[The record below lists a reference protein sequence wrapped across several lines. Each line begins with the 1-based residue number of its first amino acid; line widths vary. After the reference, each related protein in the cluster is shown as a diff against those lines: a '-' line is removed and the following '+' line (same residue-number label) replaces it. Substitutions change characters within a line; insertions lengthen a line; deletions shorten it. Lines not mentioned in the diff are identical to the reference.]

1 MSRTVF
7 FTTTALLFLCAATTR
22 WTSGALVFD
31 ENGQSSKGSNR
42 PQVIDANF
50 VEQTL
55 RPAFLK
61 QCSKCHGPTVQKAGL
76 RLDVRSGVFKGG
88 DSGPVIVPGQAEQ
101 SELLRRLTSQEAGEQ
116 MPPEGPRV
124 SEVLVQQIREWISA
138 GAKWE
143 ESEYDRENSRDRRLE
158 HWAWQPLASVDI
170 PEVRDVL
177 PDTSD
182 SEASTTTAIDRF
194 IGEELQAN
202 SLRFSPRADRRTL
215 IRRLSFDLLG
225 LPPSPDDVAQFEADD
240 SPDAWARLI
249 DRMLDS
255 PAYGERWARH
265 WLDIAHYA
273 DTHGFERDQ
282 RRDNAWHYRD
292 WVIRSL
298 NQDLPYDE
306 FLRRQ
311 IAGDVMSPDDPEFVI
326 ATGFLAAGPWDFVGQ
341 AETPSPVLKRLARAD
356 DLDDMVTQVMTA
368 ACGVTVNCARCHD
381 HKLDPISQQEYY
393 SLWSVFSGVRRGD
406 RVVSPA
412 EEQRVAARR
421 GTLKGEI
428 ESLRKNRRELS
439 GAGWSLADLIGKGD
453 GSGSGQKGLAIDL
466 LTGKSTDAR
475 RGFLENAAVNRF
487 TKSDVRF
494 VDGVFIPDG
503 GTGPVTISSTGLTV
517 NDLPD
522 SGGQAWDSIRNGPV
536 NSQFS
541 TELGGTDFGTGDHSL
556 LSLHANCGIT
566 FDLAALREAGLPPD
580 ATLNAQ
586 AGYFGQTP
594 RSGASLFVCVDGKNV
609 WHKEGLGRDDGLHTI
624 SIPIP
629 ADARF
634 LTFITLDHGN
644 GIGHDQIC
652 LADANL
658 TTGRSLGDA
667 DRAKISR
674 LDEQLR
680 ILEQELASLKE
691 PDKVYAAVPGTPEE
705 VRVQRRGN
713 PEDPAELVGPGAL
726 ACLTAL
732 EARFGDTTMPEGER
746 RKALAEWITSP
757 DNPLTARVIVNRLWQ
772 HHFGAGIVE
781 TPGDFGIGGS
791 LPSHPQLLD
800 WLASRLIHHNW
811 SLKAMHREI
820 CLSHAYQQQSAPED
834 TETVRKARTMDSGNR
849 LLWRQ
854 NARRVDAET
863 LRDSVLAVSGKLN
876 SEMYG
881 PGFRDFDYREEYAP
895 VYRYITADS
904 KDLWRRSIYRFV
916 VRTTPDP
923 FMSTLDCPNPANL
936 TPRRNVTTTALQA
949 LALMNNDFMRK
960 QAGYFAESCRVDCE
974 QPDDQIRRAFQLALC
989 RGPSEDEFAA
999 AKELVSRKDLT
1010 ALCLALI
1017 NLNEFVY
1024 VD

>member
-7 FTTTALLFLCAATTR
+7 ITTTALLFLCAACSR
-22 WTSGALVFD
+22 WTWGAPVSD
-31 ENGQSSKGSNR
+31 ETDQSSKGNSESKF
-42 PQVIDANF
+42 DETDF
-50 VEQTL
+50 VEKTL

-61 QCSKCHGPTVQKAGL
+61 QCSGCHGPTVQKAGL

-88 DSGPVIVPGQAEQ
+88 DSGPVLVPGQAEQ
-101 SELLRRLTSQEAGEQ
+101 SELLRRITSHEAGEQ

-124 SEVLVQQIREWISA
+124 SEELVRHIREWINA
-138 GAKWE
+138 GANWE
-143 ESEYDRENSRDRRLE
+143 ETEYDRQNSRDHRLE
-158 HWAWQPLASVDI
+158 HWAWQPLASVEV
-170 PEVRDVL
+170 PEVPDVL

-182 SEASTTTAIDRF
+182 GEASTPTAIDRF
-194 IGEELQAN
+194 IGEQLQAN

-225 LPPSPDDVAQFEADD
+225 LPPTPDDVAQFEADD

-298 NQDLPYDE
+298 NKDLPYDE

-381 HKLDPISQQEYY
+381 HKLDPISQKEYY

-412 EEQRVAARR
+412 EEQRVTARR
-421 GTLKGEI
+421 GTLKNEI
-428 ESLRKNRRELS
+428 ESLRRKRRNLS
-439 GAGWSLADLIGKGD
+439 GAGWSLADLVGKGD

-475 RGFLENAAVNRF
+475 RGFLENAPVNQF

-503 GTGPVTISSTGLTV
+503 GSGPVTISSTGLTV

-522 SGGQAWDSIRNGPV
+522 SEGQAWDSIRHGPV

-541 TELGGTDFGTGDHSL
+541 TELGGTDFGSGDHSL

-566 FDLAALREAGLPPD
+566 FDLAAMRAAGLPAD
-580 ATLNAQ
+580 VTLNAQ

-594 RSGASLFVCVDGKNV
+594 RDGASLFVCVDGKKV
-609 WHKEGLGRDDGLHTI
+609 WHKEGLGRDDGLQTI

-634 LTFITLDHGN
+634 LTLITLDHGN

-652 LADANL
+652 LADADL
-658 TTGRSLGDA
+658 TTGRSLSDA
-667 DRAKISR
+667 DKAEIARI
-674 LDEQLR
+674 DEQLR
-680 ILEQELASLKE
+680 SWEHELASLKD
-691 PDKVYAAVPGTPEE
+691 PDKVYAAVPGAPEE

-713 PEDPAELVGPGAL
+713 PEDPAEVVDPGAL

-732 EARFGDTTMPEGER
+732 EARFGETTMSEGER

-757 DNPLTARVIVNRLWQ
+757 KNPLTARVIMNRLWQ

-781 TPGDFGIGGS
+781 TPGDFGLGGS
-791 LPSHPQLLD
+791 LPSHPKLLD
-800 WLASRLIHHNW
+800 WLASRLIQHNW

-820 CLSHAYQQQSAPED
+820 CLSHAYQQQSASVA
-834 TETVRKARTMDSGNR
+834 TEVVRKARAIDSGNR

-854 NARRVDAET
+854 NARRIDAET

-876 SEMYG
+876 PEMYG

-895 VYRYITADS
+895 VYRYVTADS
-904 KDLWRRSIYRFV
+904 EELWRRTIYRFV

-936 TPRRNVTTTALQA
+936 TPKRNVTTTALQA

-960 QAGYFAESCRVDCE
+960 QAGYFAERCRENCE
-974 QPDDQIRRAFQLALC
+974 QPDEQIRQAFQLALC
-989 RGPSEDEFAA
+989 RAPAEDEFAA

-1024 VD
+1024 ID